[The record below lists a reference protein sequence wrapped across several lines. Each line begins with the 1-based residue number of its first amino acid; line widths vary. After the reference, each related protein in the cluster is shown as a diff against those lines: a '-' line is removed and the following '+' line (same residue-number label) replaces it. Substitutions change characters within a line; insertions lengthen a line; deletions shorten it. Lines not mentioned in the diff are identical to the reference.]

1 MKKDS
6 IIRTIYL
13 YIFALVGLILVIVGA
28 VRFLDMGL
36 KMFVFTQA
44 DDMYN
49 YEYRNEPI
57 IKEGGE
63 VTEGEKD
70 CVCPELVKTDYVT
83 QRRHQDAS
91 VSLSLILVGVPLYW
105 YHWGIIK
112 RESREMGEK
121 IKDLT
126 ESENA

>member
-13 YIFALVGLILVIVGA
+13 YIFALVGLILVIVGG

-44 DDMYN
+44 DQMYN
-49 YEYRNEPI
+49 YDYRVEPLP
-57 IKEGGE
+57 KEIVDGE
-63 VTEGEKD
+63 TQRN
-70 CVCPELVKTDYVT
+70 CPELISQADYINSSR
-83 QRRHQDAS
+83 QREAS
-91 VSLSLILVGVPLYW
+91 ISLSLILVGLPLYW
-105 YHWGIIK
+105 YHWSIIK
-112 RESREMGEK
+112 RESREKGEK